1 MKLGT
6 KLLSA
11 FLAVCLLGAIVSGVG
26 IRNAGLINEAA
37 DTMYERELIG
47 LSEVKEANIG
57 LLYVGRALRN
67 ALLATTDEQ
76 RAEALSRVKARI
88 AEVEVHLDKARPLFV
103 REDGKAKFAETDRI
117 WQNYKLA
124 AGKVYDQAQHVTLNT
139 NAELAAYLFGDYARV
154 SNAVDDAMT
163 ALAEI
168 KTRNALNASIE
179 STELYE
185 SGRAMMLLLVALS
198 VAVGL
203 ACGYWLSR
211 SITHQLGAEPEAA
224 AELAKRVAEGNLST
238 PISLRAGD
246 TDSVMAALSAMQSA
260 LSSVVANVRGN
271 AESVATASSQ
281 IAQGNVDLSQ
291 RTEEQA
297 SALQQT
303 AATMDQLTTT
313 VRNNSDS
320 AKQANQLALG
330 ARHVATQGGEVVAR
344 VVDTMKGINAS
355 SKRIADIIAVIDGI
369 AFQTNIL
376 ALNAA
381 VEAARA
387 GEQGRGFAVVASE
400 VRSLA
405 QRSADAAKEIKTL
418 ITQSVEQVESGSTLV
433 DQAGGSM
440 NEIVGA
446 IQRVTD
452 IVAEISAAS
461 VEQTAGVSQVG
472 QAVSQ
477 MDQVTQ
483 QNAALVEESA
493 AAAESL
499 RQQAEQLVSIV
510 SVFKLGHEKGGG
522 TRTAAP
528 IVAARAADRLPASVR
543 PKPPAAACA
552 LTAKAVAPAGTPQ
565 PAHAAEDDWT
575 SF

>member
-6 KLLSA
+6 KLLGA

-67 ALLATTDEQ
+67 ALLATTDAQ

-88 AEVEVHLDKARPLFV
+88 VEVEAHLDKARPLFV
-103 REDGKAKFAETDRI
+103 REDGKRKFVETDRL
-117 WQNYKLA
+117 WQTYKQTA
-124 AGKVYDQAQHVTLNT
+124 EKMYGVAQASALSDSVDV
-139 NAELAAYLFGDYARV
+139 AVYLFGDYAKA

-163 ALAEI
+163 ALAEF
-168 KTRNALNASIE
+168 KAENAR
-179 STELYE
+179 STALEVTEIYE

-211 SITHQLGAEPEAA
+211 SVTRQLGTEPEVAA
-224 AELAKRVAEGNLST
+224 DLARRVAEGDLST

-246 TDSVMAALSAMQSA
+246 TVSVMAALSTMQAA
-260 LSSVVANVRGN
+260 LSAVVANVRGN

-303 AATMDQLTTT
+303 AATMDQLTST
-313 VRNNSDS
+313 VRNNADS

-330 ARHVATQGGEVVAR
+330 ACNVATRGGEVVAQ
-344 VVDTMKGINAS
+344 VVDTMKGINDS

-387 GEQGRGFAVVASE
+387 GEQGRGFAVGAAE

-418 ITQSVEQVESGSTLV
+418 ITRSVEQVENGSALV

-440 NEIVGA
+440 TEIVGA

-461 VEQTAGVSQVG
+461 VEQSAGVSQVG

-499 RQQAEQLVSIV
+499 RQQAEQLVGIV
-510 SVFKLGHEKGGG
+510 SVFKLGHE
-522 TRTAAP
+522 
-528 IVAARAADRLPASVR
+528 VAGARAAGHSRSSAR
-543 PKPPAAACA
+543 PQAPAAPRAP
-552 LTAKAVAPAGTPQ
+552 LSPRAPAAQASAPARATPQ
-565 PAHAAEDDWT
+565 PAQAAEQDWT